1 MTVISKIL
9 IVDDNEEF
17 CATLTDILK
26 VKGHEVESVHNGFD
40 ALDAVKSG
48 NFTLVLLDIKMPV
61 MNGVETYKRLKQI
74 APQVRVIMM
83 TAFALEDLI
92 RDALREGAYG
102 IFHKPIDFNMLFESI
117 DRASPNGAL
126 LLVVDDNQ
134 DLCSNINDV
143 FTEKGYRVSVAHDG
157 TDAIQQARKNNFDIL
172 LIDMKM
178 PVLNGLETYL
188 AIRDF
193 RPDTVA
199 LLMSAFID
207 DMKDEIRRAE
217 KESAYVCF
225 EKPLDMDQLLEVL
238 ESVT

>member
-1 MTVISKIL
+1 MATIHKIL
-9 IVDDNEEF
+9 IVDDNVDF

-40 ALDAVKSG
+40 AINAVKTDD
-48 NFTLVLLDIKMPV
+48 FTLILLDIKMPV
-61 MNGVETYKRLKQI
+61 MNGVETYKRLKQTV
-74 APQVRVIMM
+74 PQIQVIMI

-102 IFHKPIDFNMLFESI
+102 IFRKPIDFNMLFESI
-117 DRASPNGAL
+117 DRASPDGAL
-126 LLVVDDNQ
+126 LLVVDDNHE
-134 DLCSNINDV
+134 LCASINDV
-143 FTEKGYRVSVAHDG
+143 MTEKGYRVSLAHDG
-157 TDAIQQARKNNFDIL
+157 AQAIKLARNNNFDVL

-178 PVLNGLETYL
+178 PVINGLETYL
-188 AIRDF
+188 SIRDF

-207 DMKDEIRRAE
+207 DMKDQIHKAKE
-217 KESAYVCF
+217 ESAYICL

-238 ESVT
+238 ETVT